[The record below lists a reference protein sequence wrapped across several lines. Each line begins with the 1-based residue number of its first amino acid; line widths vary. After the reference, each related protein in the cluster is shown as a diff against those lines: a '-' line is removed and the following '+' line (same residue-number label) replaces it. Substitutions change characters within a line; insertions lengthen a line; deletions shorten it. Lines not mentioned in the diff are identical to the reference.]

1 MTYLDIENL
10 LLQYARWVRL
20 GQARLGYPKEA
31 AFAHVIP
38 QVIPDDAVADISD
51 SEGERIGR
59 AMMALK
65 AANLDAHTAL
75 EARFVY
81 GIVDDTGLGKRLG
94 LGSRMRVW
102 QLRQQGYSYLLGYF
116 AAGEKLLLTRS

>member
-31 AFAHVIP
+31 AFAHAIP

-65 AANLDAHTAL
+65 AANRDAHTAI

-81 GIVDDTGLGKRLG
+81 GMVDDTELGRRRGLGGRA
-94 LGSRMRVW
+94 RVW
-102 QLRQQGYSYLLGYF
+102 GLRQQGYSFLLGRL
-116 AAGEKLLLTRS
+116 GRE

>member
-31 AFAHVIP
+31 AFAHAIP

-51 SEGERIGR
+51 SEGERIGK

-65 AANLDAHTAL
+65 GINAEAHAAL

-81 GIVDDTGLGKRLG
+81 GMVDDTGLGKRLG

-116 AAGEKLLLTRS
+116 AADEKLCC

>member
-20 GQARLGYPKEA
+20 GQARLGYPHEA
-31 AFAHVIP
+31 AFAHAIP
-38 QVIPDDAVADISD
+38 QVIPDDAVADLSD

-65 AANLDAHTAL
+65 NDDGVEYQAIEGRFLFNMTD
-75 EARFVY
+75 EA
-81 GIVDDTGLGKRLG
+81 IGKKYQI
-94 LGSRMRVW
+94 GSRKRVYE
-102 QLRQQGYSYLLGYF
+102 LRQRGYRFLRGWLRKE
-116 AAGEKLLLTRS
+116 AA

>member
-20 GQARLGYPKEA
+20 GQARLGYPREA

-51 SEGERIGR
+51 SEGERIGK
-59 AMMALK
+59 ALK

-81 GIVDDTGLGKRLG
+81 GMVDDTELGRRQG

-102 QLRQQGYSYLLGYF
+102 QLRQQGYSYLQGYF
-116 AAGEKLLLTRS
+116 AAAAA

>member
-1 MTYLDIENL
+1 MSDYLDIENL
-10 LLQYARWVRL
+10 LLRYGRWVRS
-20 GQARLGYPKEA
+20 GDGRVGYPRCA
-31 AFAHVIP
+31 AFAVAIP
-38 QVIPDDAVADISD
+38 AVIPDDAVADMAD

-81 GIVDDTGLGKRLG
+81 GMVDDTELGRRQG

-102 QLRQQGYSYLLGYF
+102 QLRQQGYSYLQGYF
-116 AAGEKLLLTRS
+116 AAAAA

>member
-20 GQARLGYPKEA
+20 GQARLGYPREA

-65 AANLDAHTAL
+65 AANRDAHTAI

-81 GIVDDTGLGKRLG
+81 GMVDDTELGRRQG
-94 LGSRMRVW
+94 LGSRKRVW
-102 QLRQQGYSYLLGYF
+102 GLRQQGYSFLLGRL
-116 AAGEKLLLTRS
+116 GRE

>member
-20 GQARLGYPKEA
+20 GQERLGYPKEA
-31 AFAHVIP
+31 AFAHAIP

-65 AANLDAHTAL
+65 AANRDAHTAI

-81 GIVDDTGLGKRLG
+81 GMVDDTELGRRQG
-94 LGSRMRVW
+94 LGSRKRVW
-102 QLRQQGYSYLLGYF
+102 GLRQQGYSFLLGRL
-116 AAGEKLLLTRS
+116 GRE

>member
-20 GQARLGYPKEA
+20 GQARLGYPREA

-38 QVIPDDAVADISD
+38 QVIPDDAVANISD

-65 AANLDAHTAL
+65 SANHDAYKII
-75 EARFVY
+75 EARFIFNLNDAQ
-81 GIVDDTGLGKRLG
+81 IVKRLK
-94 LGSRMRVW
+94 LGHRKRVYEMRQMAYNFLFGW
-102 QLRQQGYSYLLGYF
+102 F
-116 AAGEKLLLTRS
+116 AAHNQRPIES

>member
-1 MTYLDIENL
+1 MSDYLDIENL
-10 LLQYARWVRL
+10 LLRYGRWVRS
-20 GQARLGYPKEA
+20 GDGRVGYPRCA
-31 AFAHVIP
+31 AFAAAIP
-38 QVIPDDAVADISD
+38 AVIPDDAVADMAD
-51 SEGERIGR
+51 SEGERVGR

-81 GIVDDTGLGKRLG
+81 GMVDDTELGRRQG

-102 QLRQQGYSYLLGYF
+102 QLRQQGYSYLQGYF
-116 AAGEKLLLTRS
+116 AAAAA

>member
-31 AFAHVIP
+31 AFAHAIP

-81 GIVDDTGLGKRLG
+81 GMVDDTELGRRQG

-102 QLRQQGYSYLLGYF
+102 QLRQQGYSYLQGYF
-116 AAGEKLLLTRS
+116 AAAAA

>member
-20 GQARLGYPKEA
+20 GQARLGYPKET
-31 AFAHVIP
+31 AFAHAIP

-51 SEGERIGR
+51 SEGERIGK

-65 AANLDAHTAL
+65 NDDGVEYQAIEGRCLFNMTD
-75 EARFVY
+75 EA
-81 GIVDDTGLGKRLG
+81 IGKKYQI
-94 LGSRMRVW
+94 GSRKRVYE
-102 QLRQQGYSYLLGYF
+102 LRQRGYRFLRGWLRKE
-116 AAGEKLLLTRS
+116 AA

>member
-20 GQARLGYPKEA
+20 GQARLGYPKET
-31 AFAHVIP
+31 AFAHAIP

-51 SEGERIGR
+51 SEGERIGK

-65 AANLDAHTAL
+65 NIKPLKVA
-75 EARFVY
+75 
-81 GIVDDTGLGKRLG
+81 
-94 LGSRMRVW
+94 S
-102 QLRQQGYSYLLGYF
+102 YSI
-116 AAGEKLLLTRS
+116 

>member
-20 GQARLGYPKEA
+20 GQARLGYPNEA

-59 AMMALK
+59 AMQALK
-65 AANLDAHTAL
+65 SVNVEAHKAL
-75 EARFVY
+75 VVRFVY
-81 GIVDDTGLGKRLG
+81 GVTDDTTAGKRFGLGGRG
-94 LGSRMRVW
+94 RVW
-102 QLRQQGYSYLLGYF
+102 GLRQQGYNWLSGYF
-116 AAGEKLLLTRS
+116 CAAEIS

>member
-20 GQARLGYPKEA
+20 GQARLGYPKET
-31 AFAHVIP
+31 AFAHAIP

-51 SEGERIGR
+51 SEGERIGK

-65 AANLDAHTAL
+65 NDDGVEYQAIEGRFLFNMTD
-75 EARFVY
+75 EA
-81 GIVDDTGLGKRLG
+81 IGKKYQI
-94 LGSRMRVW
+94 GSRKRVYE
-102 QLRQQGYSYLLGYF
+102 LRQRGYRFLRGWLRKE
-116 AAGEKLLLTRS
+116 AA